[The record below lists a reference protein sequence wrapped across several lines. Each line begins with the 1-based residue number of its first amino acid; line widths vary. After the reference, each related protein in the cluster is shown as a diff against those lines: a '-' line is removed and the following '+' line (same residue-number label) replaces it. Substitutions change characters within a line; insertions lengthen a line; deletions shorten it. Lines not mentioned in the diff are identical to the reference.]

1 MLSSFLSH
9 YSTSIGVVGVVL
21 VLVLYLLL
29 QLNKL
34 SSNSFWF
41 SFLNMVASGFV
52 LISLI
57 YSWNLPSVMIE
68 IAWLAISLY
77 GVVKWIVHWAKAR

>member
-9 YSTSIGVVGVVL
+9 YSTTIGVVGVVL

-34 SSNSFWF
+34 SSHSFWF
-41 SFLNMVASGFV
+41 SSLNMVASGFV
-52 LISLI
+52 LISLV
-57 YSWNLPSVMIE
+57 YSWNLPSFIIE